1 MDTTPSFAVDAQ
13 HTRVCVEKLRLSPSS
28 QGRFSYSTF
37 TAKKSKIHS
46 LCLTLFSLIAA
57 LLVNVPSAYAEK
69 ELEPVHL
76 QLRWHHQYQFA
87 GYYAA
92 VEKGFYA
99 EEGLDV
105 ILHAGDPDH
114 QPISEVLSE
123 QAQYAVGNS
132 EILFERLKGQPL
144 VALAAIFQHSPSVLI
159 TLKSSNINTVHDL
172 IGKNVMLANQNED
185 ADFLTMFLNEGIAL
199 SQLNITPSS
208 YRLDDLITG
217 KTDAFNSYSTNE
229 PFLLKQLGIPFNII
243 HPINYRVDFYS
254 DILFTTEKER
264 DHHPKRVEAMLRAS
278 LKGWRY
284 ALDNTDEIIDL
295 LHSKYQVSK
304 SKDHLR
310 FEAEAMR
317 KLIFPELIQMG
328 NMNPERWQHMVD
340 TFIRSGLVSNDDN
353 MEGFIYDPEPYH
365 IPKWLFLVLTAALFL
380 VLISTSIIFYL
391 HRFNQRLAEAK
402 NTILQSEERFKA
414 LCGATY
420 GGIVIHHKG
429 QILECN
435 TALSEITGYSYAEL
449 LQMKKWALI
458 APNDT
463 ETVIAMINTDHSETY
478 EVTGLRKDGTTYPVS
493 ITAKTVAYKGLE
505 ARVVELIDITE
516 RKKTEDKLKLAASV
530 FTHAREG
537 IIITDTAGLIIDVN
551 ETFSDITGYTRDEVL
566 GENPRILKS
575 NHHDEAFYQSIWQ
588 SLFERKHWSG
598 EIWNRHKDGSI
609 FAQLMTISSVTDDS
623 GNIQSYVALFSDIT
637 SIKKQQQQLEHIAHY
652 DVLTDLPN
660 RMLLAQR
667 LKKAMV
673 ESEINHTSVAIVY
686 LDLDGFKAVN
696 DTYGHDIGDELL
708 VIVSKR
714 MNETLRTG
722 DTLARIGGDEFVVV
736 LVGIE
741 RIREFELVVERLLSA
756 AKSPIAIGQKT
767 MQVSASI
774 GVTFYPQDESNADQL
789 MRHADQAMYIA
800 KQSGKNRY
808 HVFDIHENQSIK
820 SQHQTIERIT
830 LGLKRQEFLLHYQPK
845 VNMETGDVVGVEALI
860 RWQHPD
866 FGLMYPDTFLPI
878 IDSHAVSLVMAD
890 WIIEMA
896 LHQMEV
902 WLYEGVNLP
911 ISVNVDAFQL
921 QQKDFVQ
928 KLSTAL
934 DRHPNVRPSS
944 LQLEILETSA
954 LSDITEVLSIMKDC
968 KAMGISFALDDFGTG
983 FSSLTYLKRLP
994 AEVLKIDQTFVRDML
1009 HDADDRAIVMGV
1021 ISLASAF
1028 NRQVTAEGVES
1039 VEHGTQL
1046 LKMGCVLA
1054 QGHGI
1059 SPPLPADLIKPWLIN
1074 WKPDSAWSNAK
1085 KSTISS

>member
-1 MDTTPSFAVDAQ
+1 MV
-13 HTRVCVEKLRLSPSS
+13 
-28 QGRFSYSTF
+28 
-37 TAKKSKIHS
+37 
-46 LCLTLFSLIAA
+46 
-57 LLVNVPSAYAEK
+57 LVNLIPKAHADHP
-69 ELEPVHL
+69 LDPVDL
-76 QLRWHHQYQFA
+76 QLRWHHQFQFA

-99 EEGLDV
+99 EEGLEV
-105 ILHAGDPDH
+105 TLHAGDPNH
-114 QPISEVLSE
+114 QPVSEVLSG

-132 EILFERLKGQPL
+132 EVLFERLKGKPL
-144 VALAAIFQHSPSVLI
+144 IALAAIFQHSPSVLI

-185 ADFLTMFLNEGIAL
+185 ADFLTMLLNEGIAL

-208 YRLDDLITG
+208 YRLDDLISG
-217 KTDAFNSYSTNE
+217 KTDAFNSYTTNE
-229 PFLLKQLGIPFNII
+229 PFLLEQRGIPYNII

-254 DILFTTEKER
+254 DILFTTENELDRNPER
-264 DHHPKRVEAMLRAS
+264 AAAMLRAS
-278 LKGWRY
+278 IKGWRF
-284 ALDNTDEIIDL
+284 ALEHPDEIIDL
-295 LHSKYQVSK
+295 LVNKYQVTK
-304 SKDHLR
+304 SAEHLR
-310 FEAEAMR
+310 FEASAMR
-317 KLIFPELIQMG
+317 KLIFPDLIQMG
-328 NMNPERWQHMVD
+328 HMNPERWQHMVD
-340 TFIRSGLVSNDDN
+340 TFLRSGLIASDEH
-353 MEGFIYDPEPYH
+353 MEGFIYDPETYH
-365 IPKWLFLVLTAALFL
+365 IPKWLFLVLSAALLL
-380 VLISTSIIFYL
+380 VMISSSIIFYL
-391 HRFNQRLAEAK
+391 HRFNLRLAEA
-402 NTILQSEERFKA
+402 NNRVINSEERFKA
-414 LCGATY
+414 LCAATY
-420 GGIVIHHKG
+420 GGIIIHHKG
-429 QILECN
+429 RILECN
-435 TALSEITGYSYAEL
+435 TALSEITGYSYSEL
-449 LQMKKWALI
+449 VEMKKWALI
-458 APNDT
+458 ATDDV
-463 ETVIAMINTDHSETY
+463 ETVIAMINTDHCETY
-478 EVTGLRKDGTTYPVS
+478 EVTGLRKDKTTYPVS
-493 ITAKTVAYKGLE
+493 ITGKKINYKGVE

-537 IIITDTAGLIIDVN
+537 IIITDTAGVIIDVN
-551 ETFSDITGYTRDEVL
+551 DTFTDITGYSRNEVL
-566 GENPRILKS
+566 GKNPRILKS
-575 NHHDEAFYQSIWQ
+575 DYHDDDFYQSIWQ
-588 SLFERKHWSG
+588 SLFEHKHWSG
-598 EIWNRHKDGSI
+598 EIWNKHKDGTV

-623 GNIQSYVALFSDIT
+623 ENIQSYVALFSDIT

-673 ESEINHTSVAIVY
+673 ESELNHTSVAIVY

-714 MNETLRTG
+714 MNETLRSG

-741 RIREFELVVERLLSA
+741 RIKEFELIVERLLDA

-820 SQHQTIERIT
+820 TQHQTIEHIA

-845 VNMETGDVVGVEALI
+845 VNMETGEVVGVEALI

-878 IDSHAVSLVMAD
+878 IDSHAVSLVMAE
-890 WIIEMA
+890 WIIERA
-896 LHQMEV
+896 LYQMKV
-902 WLYEGVNLP
+902 WRYEGIDLSV
-911 ISVNVDAFQL
+911 SVNIDAFQL

-928 KLSTAL
+928 KLSAAL
-934 DRHPNVRPSS
+934 ERYPSVNPSS

-954 LSDITEVLSIMKDC
+954 LSDITEVLSIMKAC
-968 KAMGISFALDDFGTG
+968 KAMGITFALDDFGTG

-1046 LKMGCVLA
+1046 LKMGCVFA

-1059 SPPLPADLIKPWLIN
+1059 SPPLPSELLKPWLAN
-1074 WKPDSAWSNAK
+1074 WKPDEAWSNAK
-1085 KSTISS
+1085 ESPVNP